1 MTTVID
7 SQPAESQQ
15 YQRLKHRALFINLAL
30 NFAGIVIA
38 ALVVGPH
45 LDAALR
51 PVIGDNPWLRLAVL
65 ALVYGFGLE
74 LLTLPV
80 DFWSGYLLEHR
91 FGLSRQSLGGWAW
104 KKVKGYLLLI
114 PFGLTVLFGLYALLT
129 WAGPWWW
136 VWATV
141 CWLLIVV
148 VLGQLVP
155 VLILPLFYR
164 VERLENASLVDRLRG
179 LASGTGLAVEGVYRL
194 GLSDETK
201 KANAALAGLGRTR
214 RVLLGDT
221 LLDEFTPEEIDI
233 VFAHELGH
241 HVHRHLPKMIA
252 VEIVLSAAGLWLADR
267 ALHTLAG
274 ALGYPG
280 WFDPAALPL
289 LLLVLTTF
297 GVVLSPLTNA
307 LSRRFERQC
316 DRYALN
322 RTQDAA
328 AYRSAFT
335 KLGRLNKAD
344 ADPHPIVVW
353 LFHDHPTI
361 RERIAMAGG

>member
-1 MTTVID
+1 MATVVD
-7 SQPAESQQ
+7 PQPSESQH

-30 NFAGIVIA
+30 NFAGLIIA
-38 ALVVGPH
+38 VLLIGPR

-51 PVIGDNPWLRLAVL
+51 PVVGDSPWLRLGIL
-65 ALVYGFGLE
+65 GLVYGFGLE

-91 FGLSRQSLGGWAW
+91 FGLSRQSFGAWAW
-104 KKVKGYLLLI
+104 KKVKGWLLLA
-114 PFGLTVLFGLYALLT
+114 PFGLAMLFGLYALLI

-136 VWATV
+136 VWATAA
-141 CWLLIVV
+141 WLLVVV

-155 VLILPLFYR
+155 VLILPLFYH
-164 VERLENASLVDRLRG
+164 VERLEDASLLERLRR
-179 LASGTGLAVEGVYRL
+179 LASGTGLAVEGVYEFR
-194 GLSDETK
+194 LSDETSK
-201 KANAALAGLGRTR
+201 GNAALAGLGRTR

-221 LLDEFTPEEIDI
+221 LLNQFTPEEIDI

-252 VEIVLSAAGLWLADR
+252 VEVVLSAVGLWLVDR
-267 ALHTLAG
+267 MLPTLAS
-274 ALGYPG
+274 AFGYPV
-280 WFDPAALPL
+280 WTDPAALPL

-297 GVVLSPLTNA
+297 GLVLSPLTNA

-316 DRYALN
+316 DRYALD
-322 RTQDAA
+322 RTQDRD

-335 KLGRLNKAD
+335 KLGKLNKAD

-361 RERIAMAGG
+361 RERIAMVE